1 MLLPTPSPDIS
12 VFDVNRNCIFWY
24 GINEKGQAVPKETT
38 QAAFQGYMLDIA
50 FMSDSLFAMN
60 TDLGAATELWS
71 LNDSLPR
78 KSRVYRSPEIG
89 DPNFDPNSGFV
100 FANESRIA
108 LVYVYKKQI
117 DFLDADLNLMKSAVF
132 EYEPATNIESSGR
145 SREAKQSYVNAYFG
159 KRYFYALFWG
169 RSENEHKAN
178 SYQGALL
185 EVFDL
190 DGNPVAKYHLDG
202 MGPDCFS
209 VDEETFT
216 LYGAIYNDGP
226 EDSLLKYKLKGL
238 L

>member
-1 MLLPTPSPDIS
+1 M
-12 VFDVNRNCIFWY
+12 
-24 GINEKGQAVPKETT
+24 
-38 QAAFQGYMLDIA
+38 
-50 FMSDSLFAMN
+50 
-60 TDLGAATELWS
+60 
-71 LNDSLPR
+71 
-78 KSRVYRSPEIG
+78 
-89 DPNFDPNSGFV
+89 

-108 LVYVYKKQI
+108 LVYTYKKQI

-145 SREAKQSYVNAYFG
+145 SGEAKRSYVNAYFG

-202 MGPDCFS
+202 MGPDFFA
-209 VDEETFT
+209 VDEENFT
-216 LYGAIYNDGP
+216 LYGAVNNDGP
-226 EDSLLKYKLKGL
+226 EDCLLKYKLKGL